1 MSKATWSR
9 GILIVML
16 MLALTACG
24 SGAVITPTTAPP
36 TTAPTTAAPTT
47 APTTSATVSSDPSPT
62 QGIKDIWAL
71 PPFAPLE
78 TGSYFI
84 DPDLD
89 TSTPLQVVYDVPAE
103 GWSQWTG
110 AAKFAGQGHVAASI
124 ATVRNLVSD
133 GCSDHSHSDPPVGS
147 SVDDLATALADLPP
161 FQVTSPPKDV
171 TVYGYSGTYLE
182 LTVPELPVEGSGDD
196 LRFTECFGGDLKSW
210 VAPLSFDRAQGDA
223 FYGYTGPGYTE
234 EFWILDVEGTRLV
247 IAAERS
253 VGSPE
258 KDLAELLA
266 ILDSIRIEP

>member
-1 MSKATWSR
+1 VNARSGRALAVAS
-9 GILIVML
+9 

-24 SGAVITPTTAPP
+24 SGAVLTPTTAPP
-36 TTAPTTAAPTT
+36 TAPTTAATD
-47 APTTSATVSSDPSPT
+47 SSDPSPT
-62 QGIKDIWAL
+62 QGIQDIWAIPAFSSL
-71 PPFAPLE
+71 AMG
-78 TGSYFI
+78 TYFI

-89 TSTPLQVVYDVPAE
+89 ASTPLRVVYDVPAE

-110 AAKFAGQGHVAASI
+110 AAKFAGEGHVGLSI
-124 ATVRNLVSD
+124 TTVRNLVSD
-133 GCSDHSHSDPPVGS
+133 GCSDHSHSDPPVGP
-147 SVDDLATALADLPP
+147 SVDELATALADLAP

-182 LTVPELPVEGSGDD
+182 LTVPDLPVEGSGDD
-196 LRFTECFGGDLKSW
+196 LRFTGCLGGDLKSW
-210 VAPLSFDRAQGDA
+210 VAPFDSAQGDA

-253 VGSPE
+253 ADSPE
-258 KDLAELLA
+258 RDLAELIA